1 MTTSPETR
9 LKRFLHY
16 GRETG
21 LYQPGNR
28 LLQDYYVRDNLGA
41 INTLVSEGKA
51 TETVSHIV
59 KAFSDGYS
67 AHPESLVFALA
78 MCARTDNQALQQ
90 AAYNAVKTVCKAP
103 RFLFLFVMF
112 NDKLADPVSGRGH
125 GWRRVVNE
133 WYLQKTPLELAEL
146 VTRYRKRCGWSH
158 KDIFKS
164 SHIKSADVGQQ
175 AVIKYVVRG
184 LKEAKEQF
192 SERPE
197 AQQVLA
203 YLQNVEDFKH
213 CEDEQ
218 HAARLLEI
226 HSLSL
231 EHIPS
236 HFIKS
241 KEVVNLSLFQEVI
254 NSPLYQEHSKSQEVI
269 NPPLY
274 QDHSKFQEVINP
286 PLYQEHGISQEI
298 WNAIIP
304 FLSLPDLVGNLKR
317 LARLR
322 LLKGN
327 QPIVS
332 KVVDALNNQATLADA
347 NLHPAQVLL
356 ALRNYENMN
365 KNIPLVLPTGHIV
378 LPLPSLPQP
387 HVKVVHALNHL
398 LTSSFKLL
406 VPTGMRYL
414 VAVDV
419 RSQMVHG
426 KCWQCS
432 NVTPAQ
438 AAILQALCLVKAE
451 RDVTVLAFGADEVLI
466 PVTLDREITL
476 QQAQDRF
483 KEIPNGPVDLTQPIL
498 WAKKNRKPV
507 DVFVVLTDNQ
517 VKPGKVKPAVAIQQ
531 YRSALHLPNTKF
543 VTCALSCSQIVVAN
557 PNDPLML
564 DIAGYDGHVPRIIEA
579 FSRGA
584 F

>member
-1 MTTSPETR
+1 MAYLNSRRFTTAVSPAHSRSPYRVAIKHLEGSTVFCGCPAMTTSPETR

-41 INTLVSEGKA
+41 INALVTEGKA

-78 MCARTDNQALQQ
+78 MCARTDNRVLQQ
-90 AAYNAVKTVCKAP
+90 AAYNAVKTVCKSP

-164 SHIKSADVGQQ
+164 SHIKSADIGQQ

-241 KEVVNLSLFQEVI
+241 KEVINLL
-254 NSPLYQEHSKSQEVI
+254 LSQEVN
-269 NPPLY
+269 NP
-274 QDHSKFQEVINP
+274 HC
-286 PLYQEHGISQEI
+286 
-298 WNAIIP
+298 
-304 FLSLPDLVGNLKR
+304 
-317 LARLR
+317 
-322 LLKGN
+322 
-327 QPIVS
+327 
-332 KVVDALNNQATLADA
+332 T
-347 NLHPAQVLL
+347 
-356 ALRNYENMN
+356 RN
-365 KNIPLVLPTGHIV
+365 TAS
-378 LPLPSLPQP
+378 PS
-387 HVKVVHALNHL
+387 
-398 LTSSFKLL
+398 
-406 VPTGMRYL
+406 R
-414 VAVDV
+414 
-419 RSQMVHG
+419 
-426 KCWQCS
+426 
-432 NVTPAQ
+432 
-438 AAILQALCLVKAE
+438 
-451 RDVTVLAFGADEVLI
+451 
-466 PVTLDREITL
+466 
-476 QQAQDRF
+476 
-483 KEIPNGPVDLTQPIL
+483 
-498 WAKKNRKPV
+498 
-507 DVFVVLTDNQ
+507 
-517 VKPGKVKPAVAIQQ
+517 
-531 YRSALHLPNTKF
+531 
-543 VTCALSCSQIVVAN
+543 
-557 PNDPLML
+557 
-564 DIAGYDGHVPRIIEA
+564 
-579 FSRGA
+579 
-584 F
+584 